1 MLSKRTAKTTRSVPS
16 KNRVRRNGTAATEL
30 AITLPM
36 VLTFLLGC
44 VDYGRVTYW
53 AISVSNAN
61 ATGCFYGATHRL
73 SSLNSEAWE
82 EKIHSLV
89 AEELSENH
97 GFEPD
102 NLSSEIETEVDA
114 DDILL
119 VTVRTNYAFHTIVNW
134 PGLPHQVA
142 LSESVTFRQF
152 R

>member
-1 MLSKRTAKTTRSVPS
+1 MLSNQTAKTNRFVDA
-16 KNRVRRNGTAATEL
+16 KNGVGREGTAATEL
-30 AITLPM
+30 AIMLP
-36 VLTFLLGC
+36 VLLTFLLGC

-73 SSLNSEAWE
+73 SSLNSDAWE
-82 EKIHSLV
+82 EKIQLLI

-102 NLSSEIETEVDA
+102 NLSSEIETELDA
-114 DDILL
+114 NEILL
-119 VTVRTNYAFHTIVNW
+119 VTVRTSYAFRTIVNW
-134 PGLPHQVA
+134 PGLPHEVA